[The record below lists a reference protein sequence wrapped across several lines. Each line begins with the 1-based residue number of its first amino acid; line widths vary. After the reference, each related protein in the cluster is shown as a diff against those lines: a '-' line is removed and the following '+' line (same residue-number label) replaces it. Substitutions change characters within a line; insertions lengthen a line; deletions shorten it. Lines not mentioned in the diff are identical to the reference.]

1 MEGIGDPVQNSEFKT
16 AVFFTFGR
24 LQPPT
29 IGHKVVIDTIQR
41 MAEEYE
47 APADAYVFVSSNQ
60 NDMGAYMRSKK
71 YRAIQNSGVFESTDL
86 NENPLSVYDKVKY
99 LKKMYPDIPV
109 SIINTTEC
117 PPKPEAGPNPGCT
130 QILRILNKLR
140 SVGYSDITMVVGS
153 DQVDKFARFLKG
165 IKVVPAG
172 EARNETGTGLKAMSG
187 TKMRKAA
194 VAGTA
199 ADIEAFKQGVMVG
212 NMTDDDAMELLNA
225 VRIGLGYG
233 AIVSG
238 GQLRKQQRKTRRMRS
253 RRNKRSRQSSS
264 KFTRH
269 G

>member
-1 MEGIGDPVQNSEFKT
+1 MEGIGDPVQNRESKT

-29 IGHKVVIDTIQR
+29 IGHKIVIDTIQQ
-41 MAEEYE
+41 MAEGY
-47 APADAYVFVSSNQ
+47 AVPADAYVFVSSNQ
-60 NDMGAYMRSKK
+60 NDMDAYLRSKK
-71 YRAIQNSGVFESTDL
+71 YRTILNSGVFESTGS

-99 LKKMYPDIPV
+99 LKKMYPDVPV
-109 SIINTTEC
+109 SIVNTTEC
-117 PPKPEAGPNPGCT
+117 PPKPEVGPNPGCT
-130 QILRILNKLR
+130 QILHILNKLR
-140 SVGYSDITMVVGS
+140 SVGYSDITMAVGS
-153 DQVDKFARFLKG
+153 DQVEKFARFLKG
-165 IKVVPAG
+165 IKVIGAG
-172 EARNETGTGLKAMSG
+172 EARNEAGTGLKAMSG

-233 AIVSG
+233 PIVSG
-238 GQLRKQQRKTRRMRS
+238 GKLLRKHKTHRIRS
-253 RRNKRSRQSSS
+253 RRRAKSRRSSS

>member
-1 MEGIGDPVQNSEFKT
+1 MEGIGDPVQNGESKT

-29 IGHKVVIDTIQR
+29 IGHKIVIDTIQQ
-41 MAEEYE
+41 MAEEY
-47 APADAYVFVSSNQ
+47 AVPADAYVFVSSNQ
-60 NDMGAYMRSKK
+60 NDMGAYLRSKK
-71 YRAIQNSGVFESTDL
+71 YRTILNSGVFESTDS

-99 LKKMYPDIPV
+99 LKKMYPDVPV
-109 SIINTTEC
+109 SIVNTTEC

-130 QILRILNKLR
+130 QIFRILSKLR

-153 DQVDKFARFLKG
+153 DQVEKFARFLRD
-165 IKVVPAG
+165 IKVVAAG

-233 AIVSG
+233 PIVSG
-238 GQLRKQQRKTRRMRS
+238 GKLLRKHKTRRIRS
-253 RRNKRSRQSSS
+253 RRRALSRRSSS